1 MATIK
6 EVARHAHVSVATVSR
21 AINGNGY
28 VKQETRDK
36 IDAAIQALNYQPNE
50 VARSLNMKKSKLI
63 GLLLPDMSNPFFTIV
78 ARGVEDRAM
87 ARGYHIMIGN
97 GAMDETKELNYL
109 SMFKVNQC
117 SGIIA
122 SQLSTPHAFQ
132 QLHAL
137 ESPCVLIDRAAQG
150 DTCIEA
156 DHVRGGT
163 LQAETILQGTATSV
177 LLLYQNLNYTSFRA
191 RFDAA
196 KQVLEASD
204 VTVVVQ
210 LEDTLTQPLLQHY
223 IETYAIDSIICSN
236 DVMAFKVMQWLH
248 TVNIKV
254 PDEVQVVGYDDI
266 PFASMFIPSLT
277 TVRQPAYELGQQAA
291 QQLIDEL
298 EGDRAKTST
307 ILQVEMVHR
316 ASTRRTN
323 NEKNICYR

>member
-6 EVARHAHVSVATVSR
+6 EVAHYAKVSVATVSR

-36 IDAAIQALNYQPNE
+36 IEAAIQALNYQPNE

-63 GLLLPDMSNPFFTIV
+63 GLLLPDMSNPFFTLV
-78 ARGVEDRAM
+78 ARGVEDMAM

-117 SGIIA
+117 SGVIA
-122 SQLSTPHAFQ
+122 SQLSTPHAFE

-137 ESPCVLIDRAAQG
+137 QSPCVLIDRAAEG
-150 DTCIEA
+150 DTCVEA
-156 DHVRGGT
+156 DHVQGGT
-163 LQAETILQGTATSV
+163 LQAETILQGNGTSV
-177 LLLYQNLNYTSFRA
+177 LLLYQNLDYTSFRA

-196 KQVLEASD
+196 KKVLEEANVSV
-204 VTVVVQ
+204 VTQ
-210 LEDTLTQPLLQHY
+210 LEGALTEKLLERYIDTYT
-223 IETYAIDSIICSN
+223 IDSIICSN

-248 TVNIKV
+248 TLNIKV
-254 PDEVQVVGYDDI
+254 PEEVQVVGYDDI
-266 PFASMFIPSLT
+266 PFATMFIPTLT
-277 TVRQPAYELGQQAA
+277 TVRQPTYELGQQAT

-298 EGDRAKTST
+298 EGRVAPTST
-307 ILQVEMVHR
+307 ILEVDMVHR
-316 ASTRRTN
+316 ASTRRS
-323 NEKNICYR
+323 

>member
-6 EVARHAHVSVATVSR
+6 EVAHYAKVSVATVSR

-36 IDAAIQALNYQPNE
+36 IEAAIQALNYQPNE

-63 GLLLPDMSNPFFTIV
+63 GLLLPDISNPFFTLV
-78 ARGVEDRAM
+78 ARGVEDMAM

-117 SGIIA
+117 SGVIA
-122 SQLSTPHAFQ
+122 SQLSTPHAFE

-137 ESPCVLIDRAAQG
+137 QSPCVLIDRAAEG
-150 DTCIEA
+150 DTCVEA
-156 DHVRGGT
+156 DHVQGGT
-163 LQAETILQGTATSV
+163 LQAETILQGNATSV
-177 LLLYQNLNYTSFRA
+177 LLLYQNLDYTSFRA

-196 KQVLEASD
+196 KKVLEEANVSV
-204 VTVVVQ
+204 VTQ
-210 LEDTLTQPLLQHY
+210 LEGALTEKLLEHY
-223 IETYAIDSIICSN
+223 IDTYTIDSIICSN

-248 TVNIKV
+248 TLNIKV
-254 PDEVQVVGYDDI
+254 PEEVQVVGYDDI
-266 PFASMFIPSLT
+266 PFATMFIPTLT
-277 TVRQPAYELGQQAA
+277 TVRQPAYELGQQAT

-298 EGDRAKTST
+298 EGRVAPTST
-307 ILQVEMVHR
+307 ILEVDMVHR
-316 ASTRRTN
+316 ASTRRS
-323 NEKNICYR
+323 

>member
-6 EVARHAHVSVATVSR
+6 EVARYANVSVATVSR

-36 IDAAIQALNYQPNE
+36 IEAAIQALNYQPNE

-63 GLLLPDMSNPFFTIV
+63 GLLLPDMSNPFFTLV
-78 ARGVEDRAM
+78 ARGVEDMAM

-122 SQLSTPHAFQ
+122 SQLSTPHAFE

-137 ESPCVLIDRAAQG
+137 KSPCVLIDRAAEG
-150 DTCIEA
+150 DTCVEA
-156 DHVRGGT
+156 DHEQGGT
-163 LQAETILQGTATSV
+163 LQAETILQGNATSV

-196 KQVLEASD
+196 KHVLKEANVSM
-204 VTVVVQ
+204 VTQ
-210 LEDTLTQPLLQHY
+210 LEGALTETLLERY
-223 IETYAIDSIICSN
+223 IDMYSIDSIICSN

-248 TVNIKV
+248 TLDIKV
-254 PDEVQVVGYDDI
+254 PEEVQVVGYDDI
-266 PFASMFIPSLT
+266 PFASMFIPTLT

-298 EGDRAKTST
+298 EGSVAPTST
-307 ILQVEMVHR
+307 ILQVDMVHR
-316 ASTRRTN
+316 ASTRRS
-323 NEKNICYR
+323 

>member
-6 EVARHAHVSVATVSR
+6 EVAHYAKVSVATVSR

-36 IDAAIQALNYQPNE
+36 IEAAIQALNYQPNE

-63 GLLLPDMSNPFFTIV
+63 GLLLPDMSNPFFTLV
-78 ARGVEDRAM
+78 ARGVEDMAM

-117 SGIIA
+117 SGVIA
-122 SQLSTPHAFQ
+122 SQLSTPHAFE

-137 ESPCVLIDRAAQG
+137 QSPCVLIDRAAEG
-150 DTCIEA
+150 DTCVEA
-156 DHVRGGT
+156 DHVQGGT
-163 LQAETILQGTATSV
+163 LQAETILQGDATSV
-177 LLLYQNLNYTSFRA
+177 LLLYQNLDYTSFRA

-196 KQVLEASD
+196 KKVLEEANVSV
-204 VTVVVQ
+204 VTQ
-210 LEDTLTQPLLQHY
+210 LEGALTEKLLERYIDTYT
-223 IETYAIDSIICSN
+223 IDSIICSN

-248 TVNIKV
+248 TLNIKV
-254 PDEVQVVGYDDI
+254 PEEVQVVGYDDI
-266 PFASMFIPSLT
+266 PFATMFIPTLT
-277 TVRQPAYELGQQAA
+277 TVRQPAYELGQQAT

-298 EGDRAKTST
+298 EGRVAPTST
-307 ILQVEMVHR
+307 ILEVDMVHR
-316 ASTRRTN
+316 ASTRRS
-323 NEKNICYR
+323 

>member
-6 EVARHAHVSVATVSR
+6 EVAHYAKVSVATVSR

-36 IDAAIQALNYQPNE
+36 IEAAIQALNYQPNE

-63 GLLLPDMSNPFFTIV
+63 GLLLPDMSNPFFTLV
-78 ARGVEDRAM
+78 ARGVEDMAM

-117 SGIIA
+117 SGVIA
-122 SQLSTPHAFQ
+122 SQLSTPHAFE

-137 ESPCVLIDRAAQG
+137 QSPCVLIDRAAEG
-150 DTCIEA
+150 DTCVEA
-156 DHVRGGT
+156 DHVQGGT
-163 LQAETILQGTATSV
+163 LQAETILQGHATSV
-177 LLLYQNLNYTSFRA
+177 LLLYQNLDYTSFRA

-196 KQVLEASD
+196 KKVLEEANVSV
-204 VTVVVQ
+204 VTQ
-210 LEDTLTQPLLQHY
+210 LEGALTEKLLERYIDTYT
-223 IETYAIDSIICSN
+223 IDSIICSN

-248 TVNIKV
+248 TLNIKV
-254 PDEVQVVGYDDI
+254 PEEVQVVGYDDI
-266 PFASMFIPSLT
+266 PFATMFIPTLT

-298 EGDRAKTST
+298 EGRVAPTST
-307 ILQVEMVHR
+307 ILEVDMVHR
-316 ASTRRTN
+316 ASTRRS
-323 NEKNICYR
+323 

>member
-6 EVARHAHVSVATVSR
+6 EVAHYAKVSVATVSR

-36 IDAAIQALNYQPNE
+36 IEAAIQALNYQPNE

-63 GLLLPDMSNPFFTIV
+63 GLLLPDMSNPFFTLV
-78 ARGVEDRAM
+78 ARGVEDMAM

-117 SGIIA
+117 SGVIA
-122 SQLSTPHAFQ
+122 SQLSTPHAFE

-137 ESPCVLIDRAAQG
+137 QSPCVLIDRAAEG
-150 DTCIEA
+150 DTCVEA
-156 DHVRGGT
+156 DHVQGGT
-163 LQAETILQGTATSV
+163 LQAETILQGNATSV
-177 LLLYQNLNYTSFRA
+177 LLLYQNLDYTSFRA

-196 KQVLEASD
+196 KKVLEEANVSV
-204 VTVVVQ
+204 VTQ
-210 LEDTLTQPLLQHY
+210 LEGALTEKLLERYIDTYT
-223 IETYAIDSIICSN
+223 IDSIICSN
-236 DVMAFKVMQWLH
+236 DVMAFKVMQWLY
-248 TVNIKV
+248 TLNIKV
-254 PDEVQVVGYDDI
+254 PEEVQVVGYDDI
-266 PFASMFIPSLT
+266 PFATMFIPTLT

-298 EGDRAKTST
+298 EGRVAPTST
-307 ILQVEMVHR
+307 ILEVDMVHR
-316 ASTRRTN
+316 ASTRRS
-323 NEKNICYR
+323 

>member
-6 EVARHAHVSVATVSR
+6 EVAHYAKVSVATVSR

-36 IDAAIQALNYQPNE
+36 IEAAIQALNYQPNE

-63 GLLLPDMSNPFFTIV
+63 GLLLPDMSNPFFTLV
-78 ARGVEDRAM
+78 ARGVEDMAM

-117 SGIIA
+117 SGVIA
-122 SQLSTPHAFQ
+122 SQLSTPHAFE

-137 ESPCVLIDRAAQG
+137 QSPCVLIDRAAEG
-150 DTCIEA
+150 DTCVEA
-156 DHVRGGT
+156 DHVQGGT
-163 LQAETILQGTATSV
+163 LQAETILQGHATSV
-177 LLLYQNLNYTSFRA
+177 LLLYQNLDYTSFCA

-196 KQVLEASD
+196 KKVLEEANVSV
-204 VTVVVQ
+204 VTQ
-210 LEDTLTQPLLQHY
+210 LEGALTEKLLERHIDTYT
-223 IETYAIDSIICSN
+223 IDSIICSN
-236 DVMAFKVMQWLH
+236 DVMAFKVIQWLH
-248 TVNIKV
+248 TLNIKV
-254 PDEVQVVGYDDI
+254 PEEVQVVGYDDI
-266 PFASMFIPSLT
+266 PFATMFIPTLT

-298 EGDRAKTST
+298 EGRVAPTST
-307 ILQVEMVHR
+307 ILEVDMVHR
-316 ASTRRTN
+316 ASTRRS
-323 NEKNICYR
+323 